1 MYSKVDTKLD
11 LTKVDTKVLD
21 FWDKND
27 IFKKS
32 VDNRDPNK
40 EFVFYDGPP
49 GMNGLPHIGHSI
61 SRTFKDTFCRY
72 KTMQGFRVERRAGWD
87 CHGFPVE

>member
-40 EFVFYDGPP
+40 EFVFYEVP
-49 GMNGLPHIGHSI
+49 
-61 SRTFKDTFCRY
+61 T
-72 KTMQGFRVERRAGWD
+72 E
-87 CHGFPVE
+87 